1 MAKFQIII
9 GRAEQIDIVGTA
21 LGVPARIDTG
31 AFRSSIHAT
40 DIKEITKDG
49 VKQLQFSILG
59 HTCAPVARKV
69 VATKYNV
76 VTVRSSNGEVSD
88 RYAVTFKVK
97 IGPKIF
103 NTSFS
108 LSDRS
113 QNVFPILV
121 GREALNGRFIV
132 DSNKTSVSKVSL
144 VKQFGIALDNHEGT
158 EE

>member
-9 GRAEQIDIVGTA
+9 GRAEEIDIVGTA

-49 VKQLQFSILG
+49 IKQLQFSILG
-59 HTCAPVARKV
+59 HTCAPVARKI
-69 VATKYNV
+69 VAPEYNV
-76 VTVRSSNGEVSD
+76 VSVRSSNGEVSD
-88 RYAVTFKVK
+88 RFAVTLKVK

-108 LSDRS
+108 LSDRN

-132 DSNKTSVSKVSL
+132 DSNKTSVSKASL
-144 VKQFGIALDNHEGT
+144 VKQFGIVLDTQEGT